1 MARSRSPSRRVQEIA
16 DRFPDTKAAGVV
28 LWDEHGGFL
37 VGYQPK
43 TRKWFEPGGK
53 KMVGESAISCA
64 KRELHEETGL
74 DTEKDV
80 VIQWESP
87 TYIPDCKYLFF
98 LGRLGRGRPANSTTF
113 SEYKFVPFDGLP
125 AASSFRLQRVAHF
138 LCRQAEERRRTRT
151 IVALGPM
158 LSNGANQR

>member
-1 MARSRSPSRRVQEIA
+1 MARSRSPSRRVQEMT

-43 TRKWFEPGGK
+43 KGKWSEPGGK
-53 KMVGESAISCA
+53 KIVGESAISCA

-74 DTEKDV
+74 DTETDV
-80 VIQWESP
+80 VIEWDNP
-87 TYIPDCKYLFF
+87 TYIPDCKYLFSQ
-98 LGRLGRGRPANSTTF
+98 GRLGRGHLANSTTF

-138 LCRQAEERRRTRT
+138 LRRQAEERRRTRT
-151 IVALGPM
+151 IDALGPM
-158 LSNGANQR
+158 LSNGAKQR

>member
-1 MARSRSPSRRVQEIA
+1 MARSRSPSRRIQEIGVG
-16 DRFPDTKAAGVV
+16 FPDTKAAGVV

-43 TRKWFEPGGK
+43 TRKWSEPGGK

-80 VIQWESP
+80 VIKWDNP
-87 TYIPDCKYLFF
+87 TYIPDCKYLCP
-98 LGRLGRGRPANSTTF
+98 RG
-113 SEYKFVPFDGLP
+113 
-125 AASSFRLQRVAHF
+125 ASDVGILQIRRHSLSIKSCHWTASQPQVVFAFR
-138 LCRQAEERRRTRT
+138 E
-151 IVALGPM
+151 
-158 LSNGANQR
+158 